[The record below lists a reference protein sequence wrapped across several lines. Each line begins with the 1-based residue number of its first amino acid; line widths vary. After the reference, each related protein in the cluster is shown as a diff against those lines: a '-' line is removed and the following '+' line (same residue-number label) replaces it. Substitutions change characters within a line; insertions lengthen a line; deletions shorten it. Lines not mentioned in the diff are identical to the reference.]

1 MFGLDAF
8 STCSQSG
15 VNTLR
20 QIHLS
25 WKIWRAALLSAA
37 SNFPHLPVVLLT
49 TPATLPRSKAVLR
62 RRQESSGEQRCAHRP
77 GGGEQSILKGAR
89 RFQRTRRLVVSV
101 RNISLSSPVAPR
113 NGKKPTFN
121 NRCVQLSSFFF
132 LLRYVLLPDFTLNRL
147 PLISLKIVLLGK
159 NTAVRLWSQCLRTC
173 LYRS

>member
-37 SNFPHLPVVLLT
+37 LNFPHLPVVLLT

-62 RRQESSGEQRCAHRP
+62 RRQESSGDQRCAHRP

-89 RFQRTRRLVVSV
+89 RFQRTRRLDV
-101 RNISLSSPVAPR
+101 RRCLKAVWLFLSGISACRPQWRLETGRSRHLTTGVCSFPLFFSPALCP
-113 NGKKPTFN
+113 P
-121 NRCVQLSSFFF
+121 S
-132 LLRYVLLPDFTLNRL
+132 RL
-147 PLISLKIVLLGK
+147 H
-159 NTAVRLWSQCLRTC
+159 T
-173 LYRS
+173 

>member
-25 WKIWRAALLSAA
+25 WKIWRAALLPAA

-62 RRQESSGEQRCAHRP
+62 RRQESSGDQRCAHRP

-89 RFQRTRRLVVSV
+89 RFQRTRRLDV
-101 RNISLSSPVAPR
+101 RRCLKAVWLFLSGISACRPQWRLETGRSRHLTTGVCSFPLFFSPALCP
-113 NGKKPTFN
+113 P
-121 NRCVQLSSFFF
+121 S
-132 LLRYVLLPDFTLNRL
+132 RL
-147 PLISLKIVLLGK
+147 H
-159 NTAVRLWSQCLRTC
+159 T
-173 LYRS
+173 